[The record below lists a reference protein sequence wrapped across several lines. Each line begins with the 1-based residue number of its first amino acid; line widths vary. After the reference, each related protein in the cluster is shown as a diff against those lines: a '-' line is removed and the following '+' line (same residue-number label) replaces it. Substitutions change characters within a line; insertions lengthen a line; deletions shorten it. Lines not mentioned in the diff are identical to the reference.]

1 MDWYYFKQL
10 FYSEWRIK
18 MLKSDNTLALVID
31 IQERLIPVLHEANH
45 FLAKSRQLLQGLNAL
60 NVPVLVTEQ
69 YPKGL
74 GKTVADIAL
83 LTQDAPIFEKTQFSA
98 WTEEVRMTVE
108 ARAPQNIILLGCETH
123 ICMLQTVWALRE
135 QGYQVFVA
143 QECVTSRTLANKENG
158 LQQMQT
164 AGAVISNIETL
175 LFQILGDAK
184 HPAFKEISKLIQ

>member
-1 MDWYYFKQL
+1 
-10 FYSEWRIK
+10 
-18 MLKSDNTLALVID
+18 MLNSDNTLALVID
-31 IQERLIPVLHEANH
+31 IQERLIPVLHEAQT
-45 FLAKSRQLLQGLNAL
+45 FVAKSRQLLQGLNTL
-60 NVPVLVTEQ
+60 NVPILLTEQ

-74 GKTVADIAL
+74 GKTIPDIAL
-83 LTQDAPIFEKTQFSA
+83 LTPDAPVFEKTQFSA
-98 WTEEVRMTVE
+98 WTEEVRMAVE